1 MRGGAVS
8 NTCSMLMKAIAK
20 GVVGMLSLLAL
31 YFTILTL
38 VSGWEFAA
46 NQFAEFWYFVIAL
59 ALGFGMQIGLYSW
72 LKNASRGGEHPSAA
86 LAVSGTTSTAAMI
99 SCCAHYLANIL
110 PIIATTGALAF
121 IAGYQTELFWIGL
134 AFNAAGIGYIGR
146 KTYQFM
152 KHSPPHH
159 YDQH

>member
-1 MRGGAVS
+1 MIFRS
-8 NTCSMLMKAIAK
+8 IIK
-20 GVVGMLSLLAL
+20 GVAGSLAL
-31 YFTILTL
+31 LTIYFTILTL
-38 VSGWEFAA
+38 VSGWEFATR
-46 NQFAEFWYFVIAL
+46 QFADFWYFVTAL
-59 ALGFGMQIGLYSW
+59 ALGFGVQIGLYSW
-72 LKNASRGGEHPSAA
+72 LKSASRGGKHPGAT

-146 KTYQFM
+146 KTYQFVTR
-152 KHSPPHH
+152 PVA
-159 YDQH
+159 